1 MDKEA
6 IMRHVIALAFGIV
19 LTFGTATAYA
29 AALSTGVSPDRS
41 APKEEALG
49 HALVTEGAKV
59 TIAFTIAIPDTHE
72 TITREVSEYVAGDDQ
87 VIPALQKELMGM
99 KAGERKRVELQPE
112 EAFGPYD
119 EQKKIKLPRGILP
132 STARVGVVYQTPQGE
147 TFTVVGLSDDTAVA
161 DFNHPLA
168 GKHVILD
175 VEVLQ
180 VEQHS

>member
-1 MDKEA
+1 
-6 IMRHVIALAFGIV
+6 MRHVIALAFGVALAIA
-19 LTFGTATAYA
+19 TTTAHA
-29 AALSTGVSPDRS
+29 AVPSTGCFSRS
-41 APKEEALG
+41 VRPSKKEALD

-59 TIAFTIAIPDTHE
+59 TIAFTIAVPDTRE

-119 EQKKIKLPRGILP
+119 EQKKIRLPRGILP
-132 STARVGVVYQTPQGE
+132 SAARVGVVYQTPQGE
-147 TFTVVGLSDDTAVA
+147 TFTVVGLSEDTAVA

-180 VEQHS
+180 VEQPS